1 MGRRGHLAMSNVTD
15 GETEVVRICRRARRE
30 PAAGPETQAPVLG
43 EALSVWRVSLTT
55 HAVSRA

>member
-1 MGRRGHLAMSNVTD
+1 MSNVTD